1 MELSNPFPHNESFV
15 HIWQGFEDP
24 LVPVK
29 LQQYVC
35 RKLQWIRYHEVTDGG
50 HLIMYDT
57 NLFEAIL
64 RELLL
69 PSGSDQ
75 VPFFLGLGWQSM
87 ILKWDPI
94 LSLLA
99 SLPLSICGR

>member
-1 MELSNPFPHNESFV
+1 MIRQQGVVESLHRDLMVGFGNWEFDPMELSNPFPNNESFV

-35 RKLQWIRYHEVTDGG
+35 RKQQWIRYHEVMTDGG

-69 PSGSDQ
+69 PSS
-75 VPFFLGLGWQSM
+75 V
-87 ILKWDPI
+87 
-94 LSLLA
+94 
-99 SLPLSICGR
+99 